1 MSNLLV
7 VDGDPKVFLISF
19 LLLLLTIR
27 EPCFFSKK
35 GTPWCLTTGLK
46 EQFVTINE
54 KKIIYNVLYMKQK
67 YLYLYNNLINYTRNK
82 DLYKDLNRE
91 DNFSDRLT
99 LFLLHFSFF
108 LKNYK
113 NDENKTVLQEIYDFN
128 FRQLELSIREIGY
141 GDQSINKKMKD
152 YINLFH
158 SMVSEVHFWKNLSRN
173 QKLEKFSNFLS
184 DFKEIDHLIDYF
196 ELFDD
201 NLSKKTLNSY
211 LKSVSNP

>member
-1 MSNLLV
+1 MSKNY
-7 VDGDPKVFLISF
+7 
-19 LLLLLTIR
+19 
-27 EPCFFSKK
+27 
-35 GTPWCLTTGLK
+35 
-46 EQFVTINE
+46 IN
-54 KKIIYNVLYMKQK
+54 I
-67 YLYLYNNLINYTRNK
+67 YNNLVNYTRNK
-82 DLYKDLNRE
+82 DLYKNLNRD

-108 LKNYK
+108 LKNFK
-113 NDENKTVLQEIYDFN
+113 NEDNKKILQEIYDFN

-158 SMVSEVHFWKNLSRN
+158 SMVSEIHFWDTFSRSE
-173 QKLEKFSNFLS
+173 KLKKFSLFLS
-184 DFKEIDHLIDYF
+184 DFQNIDDLLDYF
-196 ELFDD
+196 EEFNL

>member
-1 MSNLLV
+1 MLL
-7 VDGDPKVFLISF
+7 VDGDPKIILISF
-19 LLLLLTIR
+19 LLLLLIIS
-27 EPCFFSKK
+27 EVCFFSKK
-35 GTPWCLTTGLK
+35 GTPWCLITGLK
-46 EQFVTINE
+46 VQFPTINE
-54 KKIIYNVLYMKQK
+54 KKIIYNVLCMKQK

-158 SMVSEVHFWKNLSRN
+158 SMVSEIHFWEDLSKSN
-173 QKLEKFSNFLS
+173 KLKKISIFLN
-184 DFKEIDHLIDYF
+184 DFGNIEYLLDYF
-196 ELFDD
+196 ENFNDD
-201 NLSKKTLNSY
+201 LSKKTLNSY
-211 LKSVSNP
+211 LKSVSNL